1 MISLLVLLVLLFASA
16 GVDCAGS
23 TSSSLF
29 IPSDC
34 HTQPCSTLLPKT
46 FTVNSSLIIKLQTG
60 HKYAGKYPIKGR
72 NRLVHWIRKNN
83 FIYSLVLWG
92 VTSC

>member
-1 MISLLVLLVLLFASA
+1 MISLLVVLFASA

-34 HTQPCSTLLPKT
+34 HMHPCSTLFPKT
-46 FTVNSSLIIKLQTG
+46 FTVNSSLIIRLQTG
-60 HKYAGKYPIKGR
+60 HKYAGKYPLAVSPTLTFTLR
-72 NRLVHWIRKNN
+72 V
-83 FIYSLVLWG
+83 
-92 VTSC
+92 